1 MAPAGGSRADHSMT
15 CEIPNSLRTSKT
27 TKSISNTARADCHSN
42 FSPTSVSHRW
52 YISCREGEGE
62 PVGKER
68 KLVMID
74 EGVHAFLRDI
84 DIAPL
89 PAGTAR
95 HTWRRSRRRGKRWIR
110 RADSWAF
117 GCVL

>member
-15 CEIPNSLRTSKT
+15 CEIQNSLRTSKT

-52 YISCREGEGE
+52 YISCSEGERE

-84 DIAPL
+84 ELQHRA
-89 PAGTAR
+89 AAGRNGTAYMAPEQAK
-95 HTWRRSRRRGKRWIR
+95 GKTVDPTCR
-110 RADSWAF
+110 
-117 GCVL
+117 